1 MTALYVR
8 YQDIGEPGEPE
19 LTFGGAFLTRELAR
33 TACTKPADQ
42 VSEEDR
48 EYVEFPAW
56 GTDGA
61 YWLDNGKYYDMSTHA
76 EVSIK
81 VANEVL

>member
-1 MTALYVR
+1 MTTLYVR
-8 YQDIGEPGEPE
+8 YKETGEPGETD
-19 LTFGGAFLTRELAR
+19 LVYGGAFLTRELAR
-33 TACTKPADQ
+33 AACVKPADQ

-56 GTDGA
+56 GTNGA

-76 EVSIK
+76 VVDIK
-81 VANEVL
+81 AANEVL